1 MLLTG
6 RGSGGGG
13 LDRGAT
19 PQQAMG
25 ASGSLASHRNQL
37 LGGGWKQFSYHSVS
51 GQHHG

>member
-1 MLLTG
+1 MSLTG

-13 LDRGAT
+13 LGQGAA

-25 ASGSLASHRNQL
+25 ASGSLTSHGKHL
-37 LGGGWKQFSYHSVS
+37 LGRGWRQFSYHSVS